1 MNKNFLFV
9 VPRFANKNE
18 YYNFP
23 YGMGYVV
30 SNMKKNGFN
39 VFCLNLC
46 HHKESIENLIS
57 EAIKEHDI
65 NVVCT
70 GAMSAHWDE
79 VDQVLN
85 TVKSIDSD
93 IITIVGGA
101 IIISDIELALE
112 NMQIDF
118 GIVGEGEETS
128 VELADALCTNKDLAK
143 IQGIAFKS
151 TDNKITINEPRPP
164 IQDLDSLPFPDY
176 EGLEYDKWLEIDEI
190 YRGGLQGVLFD
201 IDERFRP
208 AEISASRSC
217 PFRCTFCFHP
227 LGNKYRQRSLDNV
240 FEEIDYL
247 IEKYNITL
255 LLILD
260 ELFSSNQERI
270 DEFTFRIKKYNIPWS
285 AQWRIN
291 NINEEVVKKLKE
303 SNVLSLGLGV
313 ESVSDTVLNSM
324 KKGTTKAE
332 IDRAFE
338 ICNKYGVRA
347 GGNIILGDVAENE
360 DTMKESLDWWQKHK
374 EYDINMRFLLAIPNS
389 PIWKYALSNGL
400 IVNKLDYIKSK
411 FPVVN
416 LTQMDD
422 KKFYKVLRKVNKA
435 DFLESHLP
443 YGTVISSRET
453 GEFHNNDPIY
463 EFAVECPCCLN
474 VSEYKYTKFSYRPYS
489 IILCKH
495 CYKRLKISTR
505 KTFKEPYLTSALSII
520 YLNLATIYW
529 LHLRRYTVFR
539 VSIKLV
545 RGILRR

>member
-1 MNKNFLFV
+1 MNKKILFV

-46 HHKESIENLIS
+46 HHEESIENLIS
-57 EAIKEHDI
+57 EAIKEYDI

-70 GAMSAHWDE
+70 GAMSSHWYE
-79 VDQVLN
+79 VDEVLN
-85 TVKSIDSD
+85 TVKSINSD

-101 IIISDIELALE
+101 IITSDIELALE

-118 GIVGEGEETS
+118 GIFGEGEETS
-128 VELADALCTNKDLAK
+128 VELADALCTNGDLAK
-143 IQGIAFKS
+143 IQGIAFID
-151 TDNKITINEPRPP
+151 TDNEIIINEPRPP
-164 IQDLDSLPFPDY
+164 IKDLDSLPFPDY
-176 EGLEYDKWLEIDEI
+176 EGLEYDKWLDIDEI
-190 YRGGLQGVLFD
+190 YRGGIQGVLFD
-201 IDERFRP
+201 IDETFRP

-227 LGNKYRQRSLDNV
+227 LGNTYRQRSLDNV

-291 NINEEVVKKLKE
+291 NINEEIIKKLKE

-313 ESVSDTVLNSM
+313 ESVSDTVLKSM

-332 IDRAFE
+332 IERAFE

-389 PIWKYALSNGL
+389 PIWKYTLSNGL
-400 IVNKLDYIKSK
+400 IVDKLDHIKNK
-411 FPVVN
+411 FPVIN
-416 LTQMDD
+416 LTQIDD
-422 KKFYKVLRKVNKA
+422 EKFYKVKRKVDKA
-435 DFLESHLP
+435 AFLESHLP
-443 YGTVISSRET
+443 YGTVISSGET
-453 GEFHNNDPIY
+453 GKFHNNDPIY

-495 CYKRLKISTR
+495 CYKRLNISTR
-505 KTFKEPYLTSALSII
+505 KAFNEPYLTSALSVI

-539 VSIKLV
+539 ESIKLV